1 VAHTLIRRY
10 YACFNDRRF
19 GDAME
24 LFASDAILEYPP
36 FNPQQ
41 RGPECYLAFAEMW
54 TKAFPD
60 GVVAIE
66 HVEQRGDTICEV
78 DLIANGTH
86 LGDFDLGAYGVLKAS
101 GVKTSVRFRELL
113 EIRHGRITFSSLS
126 FGVQELL
133 QQRKGAATKKIVKS
147 RPGR

>member
-1 VAHTLIRRY
+1 VPHTLIRGY

-24 LFASDAILEYPP
+24 LFAPDAILEYPP
-36 FNPQQ
+36 FSPQQ
-41 RGPECYLAFAEMW
+41 RGPACYLAFAEMW

-60 GVVAIE
+60 GIVTIE

-86 LGDFDLGAYGVLKAS
+86 LDDFDLGAYGVLKAT
-101 GVKTSVRFRELL
+101 GVKTSLRFRELL
-113 EIRHGRITFSSLS
+113 EIRHGRITFASLS
-126 FGVQELL
+126 FGVQGLL
-133 QQRKGAATKKIVKS
+133 QQLKGSAATGEN
-147 RPGR
+147 RMRRD

>member
-36 FNPQQ
+36 FSPQQ

-78 DLIANGTH
+78 DLIAKGTH

-133 QQRKGAATKKIVKS
+133 QQLKVSAAAGKS
-147 RPGR
+147 RTRRD